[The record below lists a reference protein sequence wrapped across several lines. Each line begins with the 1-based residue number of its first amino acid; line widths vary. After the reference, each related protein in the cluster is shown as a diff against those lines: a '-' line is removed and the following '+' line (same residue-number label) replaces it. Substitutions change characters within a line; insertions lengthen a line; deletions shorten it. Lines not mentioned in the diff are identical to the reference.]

1 MSLAIRL
8 GGAGGQ
14 GIVLA
19 GLVLAEAAALA
30 GRRVACTQAYGP
42 ESRGGASRSDV
53 IISDAP
59 IAFPTARRL
68 DLLVALTQ
76 EACERFWAALAPAGV
91 AVVDGGRVTAPSSGC
106 AECHA
111 LPIVETARTVAGSP
125 MSANV
130 VALGIICGLT
140 DVVPFAALEEAVV
153 RRVPPSSRSLNL
165 VALGAGQ
172 RLGLDARRVRAE
184 AGGGR

>member
-76 EACERFWAALAPAGV
+76 EACERFWAALAPAGIAPYASRQAADDQRARDGERSRVWV
-91 AVVDGGRVTAPSSGC
+91 AW
-106 AECHA
+106 
-111 LPIVETARTVAGSP
+111 
-125 MSANV
+125 
-130 VALGIICGLT
+130 
-140 DVVPFAALEEAVV
+140 
-153 RRVPPSSRSLNL
+153 
-165 VALGAGQ
+165 
-172 RLGLDARRVRAE
+172 
-184 AGGGR
+184 